1 VFPRLGRRLRPA
13 LEYLDDVVYVVG
25 QFFRRLARRVAG
37 LWRRRNP
44 SFRRRAALVALV
56 IAAYAAIRLVSLPDL
71 PCEVPLGSDCTP
83 ADDAIALVPADAYVY
98 AHVSLDADSE
108 QGRDATELV
117 DSLPLIATGG
127 GRLLAEEFD
136 LPAPDEFLRTS
147 RSWGGNEVALA
158 LLPGSRGRALPLAL
172 IEVTEA
178 ERAVN
183 ALGRVVGPDT
193 DISTVGG
200 FVAIGSPAAVR
211 AAADLERDRR
221 EARSLSDNETAG
233 EIRDLLPDDRVAD
246 AYVSAPGIRRLLA
259 GRRGLASQLDTFT
272 DFGASRGIAAAAVA
286 HDDGLEVKLESVLD
300 PKGAKQHP
308 SFFAAFP
315 AFGSSLADQFPAA
328 TFAYLGIADPAETVD
343 LLLRQ
348 AATVAP
354 GIAEAFERL
363 DRDLRREGGVD
374 LRRGVLPLLKGQA
387 AAGVSPGKGL
397 PRLNFVFTGV
407 DEQKARSAIAR
418 LQAPLVAA
426 LGPERT
432 GQAATFG
439 EEKVGDVSVYSV
451 RLSAALDLS
460 YAVFDHKLIVSTNP
474 MGVKRAIEGGE
485 TLQAQ
490 GDYQAVTSEAPGS
503 VSALV
508 FLDLE
513 GLVRLAEAIGL
524 AQIEPYV
531 VFKPDIEK
539 LRALGVT
546 IEGGDERLSTR
557 LFLEIEK
564 AAKER
569 GD

>member
-13 LEYLDDVVYVVG
+13 LEYVDDVGYVVG
-25 QFFRRLARRVAG
+25 QFFRRLRRRVAG
-37 LWRRRNP
+37 LWRGRGP
-44 SFRRRAALVALV
+44 SFRRRVALV
-56 IAAYAAIRLVSLPDL
+56 GLVLVAYAAIRIVSPPDL
-71 PCEVPLGSDCTP
+71 PCEVGSDCP
-83 ADDAIALVPADAYVY
+83 PGDDAIALVPEDAYVY

-117 DSLPLIATGG
+117 DTLPLIATGG
-127 GRLLAEEFD
+127 GRLLAKEFG
-136 LPAPDEFLRTS
+136 LLAPDVFLRTS
-147 RSWGGNEVALA
+147 SSWRGNEVAFA
-158 LLPGSRGRALPLAL
+158 LLPGSRGRAAPLTL

-183 ALGRVVGPDT
+183 SLSRIVGLDT
-193 DISTVGG
+193 DIATVGD
-200 FVAIGSPAAVR
+200 FVAIGSPPTVR
-211 AAADLERDRR
+211 AAADLEGGRR
-221 EARSLSDNETAG
+221 EARSLSEDETAD
-233 EIRDLLPDDRVAD
+233 EVRDLLPEDRVAD
-246 AYVSAPGIRRLLA
+246 AYVSGPGIQRLLA
-259 GRRGLASQLDTFT
+259 GRGGLASQLDTFT

-300 PKGAKQHP
+300 PDRAKQHP

-315 AFGSSLADQFPAA
+315 DFGPSLADQFPAA
-328 TFAYLGIADPAETVD
+328 TFAYLGIADPAATVD
-343 LLLRQ
+343 LLLGQ

-354 GIAEAFERL
+354 SIAEAFERL
-363 DRDLRREGGVD
+363 NRDLRREGGVD
-374 LRRGVLPLLKGQA
+374 LRRGVLPLLKGEA
-387 AAGVSPGKGL
+387 AAGASPGNGL
-397 PRLNFVFTGV
+397 PYLNFVFTDV
-407 DEQKARSAIAR
+407 DEQKARNAIAR

-439 EEKVGDVSVYSV
+439 EEKAGDVSVYTV

-474 MGVKRAIEGGE
+474 VGVKRAVEGGE
-485 TLQAQ
+485 ALQTQ
-490 GDYQAVTSEAPGS
+490 DDYQAVTSEAPGS

-513 GLVRLAEAIGL
+513 GLVRLAEPLGL
-524 AQIEPYV
+524 ARIGPYV

>member
-13 LEYLDDVVYVVG
+13 LEYVDDVGYVVG
-25 QFFRRLARRVAG
+25 QFFRRLRRRVAG
-37 LWRRRNP
+37 LWRGRGP
-44 SFRRRAALVALV
+44 GFRRRAALVGLV
-56 IAAYAAIRLVSLPDL
+56 LVAYAAIRIVSPPDL
-71 PCEVPLGSDCTP
+71 PCEVGSDCP
-83 ADDAIALVPADAYVY
+83 PGDDAIALVPEDAYVY

-117 DSLPLIATGG
+117 DTLPLIATGG
-127 GRLLAEEFD
+127 GRLLAKEFG
-136 LPAPDEFLRTS
+136 LLAPDEFLRTS
-147 RSWGGNEVALA
+147 SSWRGNEVAFA
-158 LLPGSRGRALPLAL
+158 LLRGSRGRAAPLTL

-183 ALGRVVGPDT
+183 SLSRMVGPDT
-193 DISTVGG
+193 DIATVGD
-200 FVAIGSPAAVR
+200 FVAIGSPPTVR
-211 AAADLERDRR
+211 AAADLEGGRR
-221 EARSLSDNETAG
+221 EARSLSEDETAD
-233 EIRDLLPDDRVAD
+233 EVRDLLPEDRVAD
-246 AYVSAPGIRRLLA
+246 AYVSGPGIQRLLA
-259 GRRGLASQLDTFT
+259 GRGGLASQLDTFT

-300 PKGAKQHP
+300 PDRAKQHP

-315 AFGSSLADQFPAA
+315 DFGPSLADQFPAA
-328 TFAYLGIADPAETVD
+328 TFAYLGIADPAATVD
-343 LLLRQ
+343 LLLGQ

-354 GIAEAFERL
+354 SIAEAFERL
-363 DRDLRREGGVD
+363 NRDLRREGGVD
-374 LRRGVLPLLKGQA
+374 LRRGVLPLLKGEA
-387 AAGVSPGKGL
+387 AAGASPGNGL
-397 PRLNFVFTGV
+397 PYLNFVFTDV
-407 DEQKARSAIAR
+407 DEQKARNAIAR

-439 EEKVGDVSVYSV
+439 EEKAGDVSVYTV

-474 MGVKRAIEGGE
+474 VGVKRAVEGGE
-485 TLQAQ
+485 ALQTQ
-490 GDYQAVTSEAPGS
+490 DDYQAVTSEAPGS

-513 GLVRLAEAIGL
+513 GLVRLAEPLGL
-524 AQIEPYV
+524 ARIGPYV